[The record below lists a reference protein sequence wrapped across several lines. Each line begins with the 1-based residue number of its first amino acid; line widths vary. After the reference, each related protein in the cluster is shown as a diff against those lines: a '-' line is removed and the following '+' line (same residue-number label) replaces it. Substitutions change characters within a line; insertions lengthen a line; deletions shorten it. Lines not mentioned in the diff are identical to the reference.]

1 MVFIY
6 QMTYDIQ
13 DAALSGGTML
23 LQFKIEHD
31 EFWRKLHKENSFPVF
46 ERIKLMLTILVSG
59 ILGFIHGKLFTFIFG
74 GVTPLTFPY
83 GVIKCIILGTSLY
96 AVGFEFGLRYNNYI
110 HSIVHYSPKTPE
122 RFIATELK
130 NIFYKLDNFTRADD
144 GIFNVAKPLK
154 KRCNSESNLKA
165 KIDEPVKGKN
175 KEI

>member
-13 DAALSGGTML
+13 EAALSGGTML

-31 EFWRKLHKENSFPVF
+31 GFWRKLYKENSSQVF
-46 ERIKLMLTILVSG
+46 ERIKLMLIILISG
-59 ILGFIHGKLFTFIFG
+59 ILGFIHGNLFTFIFG

-110 HSIVHYSPKTPE
+110 HSIVHYSTKTPE
-122 RFIATELK
+122 AFIATELK
-130 NIFYKLDNFTRADD
+130 NIFSTLDNITRAATDD
-144 GIFNVAKPLK
+144 VSRPLK

-165 KIDEPVKGKN
+165 KTDEPIKEKN

>member
-1 MVFIY
+1 MS
-6 QMTYDIQ
+6 YDIQ
-13 DAALSGGTML
+13 EAALSGGTML

-31 EFWRKLHKENSFPVF
+31 QFWKKLHKENSYPVF

-74 GVTPLTFPY
+74 GITPLTFPY

-110 HSIVHYSPKTPE
+110 HTIVHYSTKTPE
-122 RFIATELK
+122 AFIATELK
-130 NIFYKLDNFTRADD
+130 NIFSTLDNITRAATDD
-144 GIFNVAKPLK
+144 VSRPLK

-165 KIDEPVKGKN
+165 KTDEPIKEKN
-175 KEI
+175 KEV